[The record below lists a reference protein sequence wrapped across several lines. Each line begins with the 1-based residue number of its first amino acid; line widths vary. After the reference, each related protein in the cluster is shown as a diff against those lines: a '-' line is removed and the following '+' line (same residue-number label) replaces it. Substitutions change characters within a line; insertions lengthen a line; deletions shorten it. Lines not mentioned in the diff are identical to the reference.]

1 MYNEALAR
9 AVLAD
14 RAREREMSMHRHS
27 LHDDERPR
35 AGWRRLRTSPVY
47 LRGIPSFRWRSAMV
61 QPRPPDTNDDLVTLA
76 DA

>member
-14 RAREREMSMHRHS
+14 RARERATAMHRHS

-35 AGWRRLRTSPVY
+35 AGWRRLRTSPAY
-47 LRGIPSFRWRSAMV
+47 LRGIPSFRWRTAMV
-61 QPRPPDTNDDLVTLA
+61 HPRPPDTNDDLVTLA
-76 DA
+76 ET

>member
-14 RAREREMSMHRHS
+14 RARERATAMHRHS

-35 AGWRRLRTSPVY
+35 TGWRRLRTSPPY
-47 LRGIPSFRWRSAMV
+47 LRGLPSFRWRTARV
-61 QPRPPDTNDDLVTLA
+61 HPRPPDTNDDLVTLA
-76 DA
+76 DT